1 MVKLA
6 VTIKRNV
13 KKILG
18 SESRYRGQL
27 EDWLSNLDIVCE
39 RVLDVGGGLKP
50 VKGRTNRF
58 SVSDYRILDNG
69 LEKGV
74 RPDFEFDL
82 NTDIRKRGNA
92 YRSILKFSPQS
103 LFCLEV
109 MEYVYD
115 PVSVLGFF
123 HTVLSRGGTA
133 HISFPAIYPVHEPV
147 ANDCL
152 RYTRKG
158 IETLLGQAGFKRWHI
173 TARIATA
180 GKRHLEAF
188 FREERMKAADT
199 DAVYDIGY
207 LVTAHKT

>member
-1 MVKLA
+1 
-6 VTIKRNV
+6 
-13 KKILG
+13 
-18 SESRYRGQL
+18 
-27 EDWLSNLDIVCE
+27 
-39 RVLDVGGGLKP
+39 
-50 VKGRTNRF
+50 
-58 SVSDYRILDNG
+58 
-69 LEKGV
+69 
-74 RPDFEFDL
+74 
-82 NTDIRKRGNA
+82 
-92 YRSILKFSPQS
+92 
-103 LFCLEV
+103 
-109 MEYVYD
+109 
-115 PVSVLGFF
+115 
-123 HTVLSRGGTA
+123 
-133 HISFPAIYPVHEPV
+133 VHEPV